1 MREEP
6 TMTTYRFRALLA
18 AVLAGLLL
26 AACGGDGGDDDDD
39 DGGNTP
45 PASARRSSDGFIA
58 YIASLADGMFD
69 AAEPIDLERFT
80 APPDDAENQEP
91 KPTPVDG

>member
-1 MREEP
+1 MKP
-6 TMTTYRFRALLA
+6 
-18 AVLAGLLL
+18 
-26 AACGGDGGDDDDD
+26 
-39 DGGNTP
+39 
-45 PASARRSSDGFIA
+45 
-58 YIASLADGMFD
+58 SLADGMFD